1 MFQKL
6 IKFATEI
13 MQGQRTEV
21 AVPTEEE
28 QTKGEVS
35 VPTEDVDDGTPRYPP
50 FKRGLPASTPAQIIK
65 SQGDLIWRIK
75 MVTGLSEGEFDRYVM
90 PVIINYA
97 KFVHLLP
104 ASEKHH
110 HRGIGGLFRHG
121 LEVARWSVQIASQ
134 HILARDLDP
143 ELRKKNEPKWLVCC
157 CIAGLLHDCGKP
169 ISDIS
174 VRSEDGE
181 ITWCPWNCDIYTWTQ
196 KHHLDR
202 YFIEWRPSHTKKHE
216 DLTGTSAQELITKE
230 LKEYL
235 SVENS
240 SDILRSL
247 MVAINVS
254 DTKNPI
260 CNIVINADR
269 ESVKRDLISCKMEAD
284 SFAYG
289 VPVEKYV
296 INAIQRLLDRDKT
309 RSNGKWKVNQSG
321 GKIFVLVSGL
331 YIVWD
336 SVEEILD
343 LLKRDGIPAI
353 PTNKDT
359 LAKIIIEHGYAEA
372 GESETVDDETKIIN
386 PYHKIT
392 PVINGEVL
400 KLTALKF
407 SDPEYLFQY
416 DAMPNPL
423 PEKQEEPEEQNQEDA
438 ESVRS
443 ENDETRDSEGGCPVE
458 SDEADEIDEV
468 DEVDEFGIPKELAD
482 EDLTDRNSDNPQEPD
497 EVLDTRADNPSEQ
510 DCELTDREKSAAQ
523 AAQDI
528 PVDTDK
534 VKPAPGDELTDRK
547 TAAGTPD
554 QAEELDDF
562 GFPFEEPT
570 DRKTTG
576 NDTPVPEANT
586 SDDAG
591 DDSPSTTTDQ
601 KNTKADSDDA
611 IEDDLFAEFFGV
623 GADEEEKPKV
633 EEPKPK
639 AEAKPKEEPQKKQ
652 TSPLDS
658 PAQSQKQQKAEVK
671 ADKPKQSENTG
682 EKQVQASQQKAE
694 PQPADPRV
702 PTAEELKAFDK
713 SPLNF
718 SKPLDAEAEERLK
731 QKAEELRNVKISK
744 RGNTDFSGLIV
755 NEKGELVS
763 TLTDDD
769 ISEQIRQ
776 PNKNTYK
783 KVNGMARNP
792 HAVVAEVH
800 RQTPP
805 AEPWDK
811 RKISPEIDSIFADI
825 DAELKLLKK
834 GNKKPVQKAGNV
846 ELTDRKK
853 QQGQP
858 SRKTGNNELTDRK
871 TKPAQ
876 PDKLVGQTGNPKQ
889 NSEVNANNGELTDRK
904 KEQRKI
910 SGAAT
915 PVPVSP
921 KVEVDGQI
929 YTLEDDDKAK
939 QNEVDLKMKAL
950 TVEPVKATKQEKT
963 KINYELPESEPEHAD
978 FLEQLAE
985 EMTKENSFF
994 GQSVKQTDNG
1004 FAITFKAM
1012 ASFSELRAG
1021 PSKKDLLL
1029 MFKGQKYT
1037 VSGGSLSM
1045 AGTDVRFTRE

>member
-1 MFQKL
+1 
-6 IKFATEI
+6 
-13 MQGQRTEV
+13 
-21 AVPTEEE
+21 
-28 QTKGEVS
+28 
-35 VPTEDVDDGTPRYPP
+35 
-50 FKRGLPASTPAQIIK
+50 
-65 SQGDLIWRIK
+65 
-75 MVTGLSEGEFDRYVM
+75 
-90 PVIINYA
+90 
-97 KFVHLLP
+97 
-104 ASEKHH
+104 
-110 HRGIGGLFRHG
+110 
-121 LEVARWSVQIASQ
+121 
-134 HILARDLDP
+134 
-143 ELRKKNEPKWLVCC
+143 
-157 CIAGLLHDCGKP
+157 
-169 ISDIS
+169 
-174 VRSEDGE
+174 
-181 ITWCPWNCDIYTWTQ
+181 
-196 KHHLDR
+196 
-202 YFIEWRPSHTKKHE
+202 
-216 DLTGTSAQELITKE
+216 
-230 LKEYL
+230 
-235 SVENS
+235 
-240 SDILRSL
+240 
-247 MVAINVS
+247 
-254 DTKNPI
+254 
-260 CNIVINADR
+260 
-269 ESVKRDLISCKMEAD
+269 MEAD

-423 PEKQEEPEEQNQEDA
+423 PEKQEEPEEQ
-438 ESVRS
+438 
-443 ENDETRDSEGGCPVE
+443 
-458 SDEADEIDEV
+458 I

-576 NDTPVPEANT
+576 NDTPVPEAN
-586 SDDAG
+586 SRDDAG

-702 PTAEELKAFDK
+702 PTTEELKAFDK

-731 QKAEELRNVKISK
+731 QKAEELRNVRISK

-783 KVNGMARNP
+783 KVNSMARNP

-871 TKPAQ
+871 IKPA
-876 PDKLVGQTGNPKQ
+876 
-889 NSEVNANNGELTDRK
+889 K

-1045 AGTDVRFTRE
+1045 AGTDVRLTRE